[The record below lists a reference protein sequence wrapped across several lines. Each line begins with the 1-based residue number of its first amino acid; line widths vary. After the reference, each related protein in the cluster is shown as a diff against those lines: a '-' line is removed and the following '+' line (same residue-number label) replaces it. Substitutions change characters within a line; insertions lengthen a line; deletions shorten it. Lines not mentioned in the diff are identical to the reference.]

1 MAAKHVMVEIN
12 LTSNDVIL
20 GIKGNEH
27 PLPIYRKF
35 HVPVSL
41 STDDEGVSR
50 INMTH
55 EYVRAAETYALSYAD
70 LKQMVRTGLEHIF
83 LPGASLWREPDV
95 FTKAAAACAT
105 DPLGAAKTSPG
116 CTNFLNSNE
125 KAGQQW
131 ELERRFKEFESG
143 F

>member
-20 GIKGNEH
+20 GVKGNEH
-27 PLPIYRKF
+27 PLPIYRKY

-83 LPGASLWREPDV
+83 LPGASLWREPDL
-95 FTKAAAACAT
+95 FTRPAAACAAESV
-105 DPLGAAKTSPG
+105 GAAKISSG
-116 CTNFLNSNE
+116 CSNFLDANE
-125 KAGQQW
+125 KAKEQW
-131 ELERRFKEFESG
+131 ELEQRFKEFEAE